1 MQISRSPLILVSIL
15 SFTVCVSV
23 LAWGQTSPP
32 PDTSTLPRLQAELL
46 KTLDPGHLRAED
58 EVTARTVTPLEVAGN
73 KYAPG
78 AIVKGHVTEVEAS
91 RLVLV
96 FDQIIVK
103 KNPPVPFGLSLRAVM
118 MPHPGEPQSSSD
130 MSSDPRS
137 PRSEALGNNSSPM
150 RSPDAAAR
158 DSVDM
163 PSKNSAPAAAAPVET
178 RNGGVIGLPG
188 VHLDVNPDP
197 KVGAVFHVDKDQ
209 KLRLEKGLQ
218 LMFVVSEK

>member
-1 MQISRSPLILVSIL
+1 VPIPRSPRILVSIFNFAL
-15 SFTVCVSV
+15 LGSAV
-23 LAWGQTSPP
+23 AWGQASPA

-46 KTLDPGHLRAED
+46 KTLDPGHLQAGD
-58 EVTARTVTPLEVAGN
+58 ELTARTVTPLEVAGS

-78 AIVKGHVTEVEAS
+78 AIVKGHVTEVDS
-91 RLVLV
+91 SHLVLL
-96 FDQIIVK
+96 FDQIQVK
-103 KNPPVPFGLSLRAVM
+103 KNPPVPLGLSLRAVM
-118 MPHPGEPQSSSD
+118 MPHAAEPQPSND
-130 MSSDPRS
+130 MSSEQRS
-137 PRSEALGNNSSPM
+137 PRAEALGAGGGPM

-158 DSVDM
+158 DSVYM
-163 PSKNSAPAAAAPVET
+163 PPQGRPPAAAAPVET

-197 KVGAVFHVDKDQ
+197 KVGAVFHVEKDQ